1 METTAGT
8 TGERRFLLYN
18 YLIRN
23 TSKGR
28 VATRK
33 QLFDYLRT
41 YDIKISVNT
50 FYADLAVLQG
60 EVFNLEIE
68 FDQRRNGYWV
78 KNPPFTT
85 DELRWMIDSIQA
97 SKFLT
102 QRKADEITQKIRQ
115 LASAEDRKALNR
127 PAIVSDRIRNMNE
140 SVIKEADVIHQAIAA
155 NRKISFRYFH
165 RSPDRSKPLKYTKA
179 GKRVVVSPYAL
190 LWDNGNYYMYAYDAT
205 KRQFRTYRV
214 DRMDTILTDAIGRD
228 GLEEYNQKQVAERQ
242 AVVFDMY
249 RGTAQRVEFFCHNT
263 ITDAIIDRF
272 GNDVLLSPLDDDHFR
287 VSMPVEL
294 SPPFY
299 AWVATF
305 GRRIKI
311 VSPQEAVDGM
321 KEFLKRASDMYDE
334 NGEK

>member
-1 METTAGT
+1 METTSGT

-23 TSKGR
+23 TGKGR
-28 VATRK
+28 VATRSQIFAHLK
-33 QLFDYLRT
+33 T

-60 EVFNLEIE
+60 EIFNLDIE
-68 FDQRRNGYWV
+68 YDQQHNGYWV
-78 KNPPFTT
+78 RNPPFTK

-97 SKFLT
+97 SRFLT
-102 QRKADEITQKIRQ
+102 QKRADEITNKIRQ
-115 LASAEDRKALNR
+115 LASTEDRKELVR
-127 PAIVSDRIRNMNE
+127 PAVVSDRVRSMNE
-140 SVIKEADVIHQAIAA
+140 SVIKEADIIFQAIAA

-165 RSPDRSKPLKYTKA
+165 RTPDRIKPLKYTKA
-179 GKRVVVSPYAL
+179 GNRVVVSPYAL
-190 LWDNGNYYMYAYDAT
+190 LWDSGNYYMYAYDAT

-214 DRMDTILTDAIGRD
+214 DRMDTILTDSIGRD
-228 GLEEYNQKQVAERQ
+228 GAEEYNQKLLTERS

-249 RGTAQRVEFFCHNT
+249 RGKAHRVEFHCHNT
-263 ITDAIIDRF
+263 ITDAVIDKF
-272 GNDVLLSPLDDDHFR
+272 GNDVLLSPLDEGHFR
-287 VSMPVEL
+287 VSMPIEL

-321 KEFLKRASDMYDE
+321 KDFLKRASDMYDE
-334 NGEK
+334 KGEM